1 MGIIGTGGIANAFKR
16 DLEYLM
22 GHKISAVL
30 SRSMHTA
37 ENFLQIFL
45 IVGHL
50 MTLILLWNFQ
60 EWMLCTSRLQTPHF
74 EQTIMALETKNMFY
88 VKNHLA

>member
-1 MGIIGTGGIANAFKR
+1 MMNNEHFRWGIIGTGGIANAFKR

-37 ENFLQIFL
+37 ENFSSNISDCRSFDDP
-45 IVGHL
+45 H
-50 MTLILLWNFQ
+50 LLWNFQ
-60 EWMLCTSRLQTPHF
+60 EWMLCTSRLQTPF
-74 EQTIMALETKNMFY
+74 TLNK
-88 VKNHLA
+88 L

>member
-1 MGIIGTGGIANAFKR
+1 MMNNEHFRWGIIGTGGIANAFKR

-37 ENFLQIFL
+37 ENFSSNISISF
-45 IVGHL
+45 IIGS
-50 MTLILLWNFQ
+50 LILKTLLTLLNLVFI
-60 EWMLCTSRLQTPHF
+60 C
-74 EQTIMALETKNMFY
+74 
-88 VKNHLA
+88 